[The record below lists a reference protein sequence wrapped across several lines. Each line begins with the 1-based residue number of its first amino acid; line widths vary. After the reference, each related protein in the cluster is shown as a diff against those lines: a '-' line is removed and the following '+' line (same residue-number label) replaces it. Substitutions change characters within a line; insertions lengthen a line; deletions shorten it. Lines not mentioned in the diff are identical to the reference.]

1 MRHRKREPHQR
12 QLDPVHPPGRDPHH
26 DGRVS
31 RVPPRRPTG
40 HDIEDDQVRRV
51 VTDFGAT
58 EVAPEDVYGIDADI
72 FSCG

>member
-1 MRHRKREPHQR
+1 MTAEWAEFR
-12 QLDPVHPPGRDPHH
+12 LDEY
-26 DGRVS
+26 
-31 RVPPRRPTG
+31 RRPTG